1 MFDGERP
8 GVQGDASR
16 EGLLAAVFPVPQ
28 DGMARRG
35 QLHAD
40 LMLAASLQFHL
51 QQRAAGEFAQ
61 RLILQPGFL
70 CIGGFFGPNYH
81 SLLGFILGQPVDELA
96 ALWLRHTLHDGPINL
111 LGFAFAELLRQ
122 TSRRFASAGEDQH
135 ATDQRIQPA
144 NDAEVDVARLL
155 ILLLQIRLGQRDH
168 ACRACCR
175 AHGGDARGLIDHQ
188 QVVVLKQDMQR
199 RMGSSHCA
207 ILSTVS
213 ALR

>member
-16 EGLLAAVFPVPQ
+16 EGRLAAVFPVPQ

-81 SLLGFILGQPVDELA
+81 LLLGFILGQPVDELA
-96 ALWLRHTLHDGPINL
+96 AYWLRHTLHDGPINL
-111 LGFAFAELLRQ
+111 LRFALAELFRQ
-122 TSRRFASAGEDQH
+122 TSRRFAGASEDQH

-144 NDAEVDVARLL
+144 DDPQVDVARLL
-155 ILLLQIRLGQRDH
+155 VLLLQIRLGQRDH
-168 ACRACCR
+168 ARRAAGR
-175 AHGGDARGLIDHQ
+175 AHCGDAGGLIDHE

-199 RMGSSHCA
+199 RMGGCHCA
-207 ILSTVS
+207 ILSTHS
-213 ALR
+213 SPR